1 MKIELC
7 PPIVTKSRLLPRTLR
22 QLDSP
27 LQVTSSH
34 RSNRQTQRLSM
45 KPVLFFVALSA
56 SAASA
61 VDEDINHRRTRAKA
75 SKENTGT
82 KTTKTLVLDI
92 LNESFNQPFSPFF
105 VMVHN
110 SDAEPLYVRGQ
121 MANEPLALL
130 AENGTPGPLV
140 DYYTK
145 NSNGVKSVEAFA
157 DGVPYFGGESLQIM
171 VEVSEGYPLVTV
183 ASMAIN
189 TNDGFVALNGV
200 EVRAGLVIDEPGLDA
215 GSEENNEDCDSI
227 PGPACADID
236 SGNERSGNG
245 EGFVHVHRGFHGVG
259 RNGLEPV
266 QYDWRNPMMRVSV
279 RNYDY
284 FN

>member
-1 MKIELC
+1 
-7 PPIVTKSRLLPRTLR
+7 
-22 QLDSP
+22 
-27 LQVTSSH
+27 
-34 RSNRQTQRLSM
+34 M

>member
-1 MKIELC
+1 MSTSVARFVDLDCSSKFVGIVPTLPQIRVTLQ
-7 PPIVTKSRLLPRTLR
+7 PPLTVTKSRLLPRTLR

-110 SDAEPLYVRGQ
+110 CE
-121 MANEPLALL
+121 
-130 AENGTPGPLV
+130 
-140 DYYTK
+140 
-145 NSNGVKSVEAFA
+145 F
-157 DGVPYFGGESLQIM
+157 QI
-171 VEVSEGYPLVTV
+171 L
-183 ASMAIN
+183 
-189 TNDGFVALNGV
+189 
-200 EVRAGLVIDEPGLDA
+200 
-215 GSEENNEDCDSI
+215 
-227 PGPACADID
+227 ACAQL
-236 SGNERSGNG
+236 SSTSSLLTCHSSCHSRC
-245 EGFVHVHRGFHGVG
+245 
-259 RNGLEPV
+259 
-266 QYDWRNPMMRVSV
+266 
-279 RNYDY
+279 
-284 FN
+284 